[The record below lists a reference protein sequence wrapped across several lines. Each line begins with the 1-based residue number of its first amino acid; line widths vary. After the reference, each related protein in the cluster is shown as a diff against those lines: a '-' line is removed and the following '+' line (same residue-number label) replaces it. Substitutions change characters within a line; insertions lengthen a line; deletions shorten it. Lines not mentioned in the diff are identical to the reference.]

1 MNKPIDRYP
10 GHGSI
15 KINRMAWIM
24 GEKRRNFVL
33 GKEGEV
39 VSSDISRNFW
49 TAAIDPDTRRTHASA
64 SLIKFTRPWG
74 CTAIS
79 NIIWSCKEARGRGRE
94 LTTLAG
100 FRNTVDTVVDLDK
113 ACIFLSKLKK
123 SFQSTLRKKSWNFE
137 TKISILTTLEG
148 SSLYSLYERRN
159 KIVLRDAESRSLQ
172 IRARII
178 LWQSSRNIPT
188 KSFLR

>member
-15 KINRMAWIM
+15 KINRMAWIV

-123 SFQSTLRKKSWNFE
+123 SFQFTLRKKSWNFE

>member
-15 KINRMAWIM
+15 KINRMAWIV